1 VSTAGKISANRA
13 NARAST
19 GPTTIQGRARS
30 AKNAHR
36 HGLSLPV
43 FVDPALSQEV
53 EALAREMAGANASS
67 EIQEL
72 ARRIAEAQID
82 LRRVRCARHDLLSRA
97 LCDPDYDSSAAKRK
111 KSKLA
116 VAAAKLR
123 AKVELNPLPTPLI
136 SQLLID
142 LESSVQSSP
151 KGPQKFATV
160 LSDMTQRLAVMDR
173 YERRA
178 LSRRKFAIRA
188 FDAARRQAASARE
201 RASHMVSS
209 G

>member
-30 AKNAHR
+30 AKKANR

-82 LRRVRCARHDLLSRA
+82 LRRVRCARHSLLLSA
-97 LCDPDYDSSAAKRK
+97 LGDLDYDSPRAARK
-111 KSKLA
+111 KSKIA
-116 VAAAKLR
+116 AYVAKRMVRL
-123 AKVELNPLPTPLI
+123 TPETLDDAR
-136 SQLLID
+136 SRP
-142 LESSVQSSP
+142 E
-151 KGPQKFATV
+151 GPQKFATI
-160 LSDMTQRLAVMDR
+160 LSDMTQRLTVMDR

-188 FDAARRQAASARE
+188 FDAVRARAATAP
-201 RASHMVSS
+201 